1 MCFVNNNHTAFLKI
15 NKQIYCGTNS
25 PRSYINRQTIP
36 SIHAEHN
43 VILCSPLVKKES
55 WILQEWST

>member
-15 NKQIYCGTNS
+15 NKQIYCETNS
-25 PRSYINRQTIP
+25 SRSYINRKTIP

-55 WILQEWST
+55 WILQEWTT